1 MENLLGFKL
10 DYHYYVLKNYKDLL
24 MQHIDP
30 RFITKLFSDL
40 SIIGFYTSWHD
51 IDSLKC
57 NSLDV
62 FDIDIPLQSF
72 EREDL
77 AQFINDFY
85 INFNNSSNII
95 GENIDTEF
103 NRIILP
109 PLILSISNE
118 IKYIGVSV
126 KFYRRSEFI
135 IEVFQNIDNSTPST
149 NYESFIYSNLK
160 IYKPIKKADKELL
173 YVESEFNNIDE
184 SIYEYLSI
192 IEFNIFKVLKT
203 SFFNKHFSIL
213 YFDNKMFKLKFDS
226 NLIAQFVNA
235 PYIEELG
242 NSFHKTTINIQ
253 HYHYDIFSQKK
264 ILAATINKSKYNIS
278 ESEYKNNRLKYTAT
292 NISYL
297 LSALIPIH
305 NKIFINELKLLRAD
319 KWYFKSLRDINLFS
333 QFLNNINYNYTNLY
347 TSNNYSINELYSKL
361 KSSVLDKIPQTEI
374 DHIFENMKINSINEK
389 TNSTYL
395 YINLISLLT
404 FIITC
409 FSIIQVLDIFNINNN
424 FMVALPIIIIL
435 LIWLSWRFYKYSKFI
450 KMMNNLNK
458 FGIERPPLIVKL
470 YNFMFFN

>member
-10 DYHYYVLKNYKDLL
+10 DYHYYVLKDYKNLL

-40 SIIGFYTSWHD
+40 SIIGIYTSWHD

-62 FDIDIPLQSF
+62 FDIDTPLKSF

-160 IYKPIKKADKELL
+160 IYKPIKKR
-173 YVESEFNNIDE
+173 I
-184 SIYEYLSI
+184 
-192 IEFNIFKVLKT
+192 
-203 SFFNKHFSIL
+203 
-213 YFDNKMFKLKFDS
+213 
-226 NLIAQFVNA
+226 
-235 PYIEELG
+235 
-242 NSFHKTTINIQ
+242 
-253 HYHYDIFSQKK
+253 
-264 ILAATINKSKYNIS
+264 KSY
-278 ESEYKNNRLKYTAT
+278 Y
-292 NISYL
+292 
-297 LSALIPIH
+297 
-305 NKIFINELKLLRAD
+305 
-319 KWYFKSLRDINLFS
+319 
-333 QFLNNINYNYTNLY
+333 
-347 TSNNYSINELYSKL
+347 
-361 KSSVLDKIPQTEI
+361 
-374 DHIFENMKINSINEK
+374 M
-389 TNSTYL
+389 
-395 YINLISLLT
+395 
-404 FIITC
+404 
-409 FSIIQVLDIFNINNN
+409 
-424 FMVALPIIIIL
+424 
-435 LIWLSWRFYKYSKFI
+435 
-450 KMMNNLNK
+450 
-458 FGIERPPLIVKL
+458 
-470 YNFMFFN
+470 

>member
-10 DYHYYVLKNYKDLL
+10 DYHYYVLKDYKNLL

-62 FDIDIPLQSF
+62 FDIDIPLKSF
-72 EREDL
+72 ERENL

-118 IKYIGVSV
+118 IKYVGVSV

-184 SIYEYLSI
+184 SIYEYLST

-226 NLIAQFVNA
+226 NLIAQFLNA

-242 NSFHKTTINIQ
+242 NSFHKTITNIQ
-253 HYHYDIFSQKK
+253 HHHYDIFPQKK
-264 ILAATINKSKYNIS
+264 
-278 ESEYKNNRLKYTAT
+278 
-292 NISYL
+292 
-297 LSALIPIH
+297 
-305 NKIFINELKLLRAD
+305 F
-319 KWYFKSLRDINLFS
+319 
-333 QFLNNINYNYTNLY
+333 
-347 TSNNYSINELYSKL
+347 
-361 KSSVLDKIPQTEI
+361 
-374 DHIFENMKINSINEK
+374 
-389 TNSTYL
+389 
-395 YINLISLLT
+395 
-404 FIITC
+404 
-409 FSIIQVLDIFNINNN
+409 
-424 FMVALPIIIIL
+424 
-435 LIWLSWRFYKYSKFI
+435 
-450 KMMNNLNK
+450 
-458 FGIERPPLIVKL
+458 
-470 YNFMFFN
+470 